1 MHIFF
6 YFLDSHQ
13 KLSSYY
19 FEFDFLLSYD
29 LFLLTLLS
37 MIQILSYIG
46 DRFCILVALVL
57 IALLFAFLISMKISI
72 LGLFSRLIPACSSI
86 ELLEPSYVQNLL
98 LCVRS
103 NSPIIFIELMVPKF
117 GDSIGTHHI
126 FHHQHMAPYTRTKQ
140 SPIHHP

>member
-6 YFLDSHQ
+6 YFMDSHQ

-29 LFLLTLLS
+29 LFLLTLIS
-37 MIQILSYIG
+37 MIQILSYID
-46 DRFCILVALVL
+46 DRFCILVTLVL
-57 IALLFAFLISMKISI
+57 IALLFAFLIFRKISI
-72 LGLFSRLIPACSSI
+72 LGLFSTLIPACSSI
-86 ELLEPSYVQNLL
+86 GLLKLSYVQNLL

-103 NSPIIFIELMVPKF
+103 NSPIIFIELVVTKF
-117 GDSIGTHHI
+117 EDSIETHHI
-126 FHHQHMAPYTRTKQ
+126 FHHQHMVPYTQTKQ